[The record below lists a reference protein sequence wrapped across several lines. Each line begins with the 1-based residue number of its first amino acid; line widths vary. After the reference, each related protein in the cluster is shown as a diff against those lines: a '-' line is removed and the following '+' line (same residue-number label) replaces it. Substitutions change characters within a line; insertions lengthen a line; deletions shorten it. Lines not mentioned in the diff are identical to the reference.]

1 MCLPHEYGIG
11 HSNEMGTER
20 WRITIIIRIEQL
32 HGGTMNPEAGDIGEE
47 ERRRHIEIPEEA
59 PVEVPEPEK
68 VPA

>member
-11 HSNEMGTER
+11 HANEMGTEQ
-20 WRITIIIRIEQL
+20 WRITVVAFIE
-32 HGGTMNPEAGDIGEE
+32 HGGTMNTPQGGDIGEE